1 MGNNLQY
8 ELNDNL
14 LMSSLAIGDSKA
26 ISFIYKSIYPTVEK
40 MVFKMNGSTDDA
52 YDVFQD
58 AVTILYEKAKNQN
71 LELSCKL
78 STYLVA
84 IAKHLWLKKL
94 SKKKK
99 QQVSVLYDGLEESIG
114 VHEEVGHFLEFESNV
129 SKLKSCFE
137 QIGEPCSSILKAFY
151 IENKNMND
159 IASSFGY
166 TNAENAK
173 TQKYKCLNRIRKL
186 FFNEQEKMNT
196 HERIF

>member
-1 MGNNLQY
+1 
-8 ELNDNL
+8 
-14 LMSSLAIGDSKA
+14 MSSLAIGDSKA
-26 ISFIYKSIYPTVEK
+26 INYIYKSTYPTVEK

-58 AVTILYEKAKNQN
+58 AVTILYEKAKTNDLQ
-71 LELSCKL
+71 LSCKV
-78 STYLVA
+78 STYLIS

-99 QQVSVLYDGLEESIG
+99 QQVSVLYDSFEENLSANEDIS
-114 VHEEVGHFLEFESNV
+114 HFLEFENNV

-137 QIGEPCSSILKAFY
+137 QIGEPCKSVLNAFY
-151 IENKNMND
+151 IHNQSMTD
-159 IASSFGY
+159 IAQNFGY

-186 FFNEQEKMNT
+186 FFTEQQKINSN
-196 HERIF
+196 ERII

>member
-1 MGNNLQY
+1 MSNNLQY
-8 ELNDNL
+8 ELNDNVL
-14 LMSSLAIGDSKA
+14 LSSLAIGDSKA
-26 ISFIYKSIYPTVEK
+26 INYIYKSTYPTVEK

-58 AVTILYEKAKNQN
+58 AVTILYEKAKTNDLQ
-71 LELSCKL
+71 LSCKV
-78 STYLVA
+78 STYLIS

-99 QQVSVLYDGLEESIG
+99 QQVSVLYDSFEENLSANEDIS
-114 VHEEVGHFLEFESNV
+114 HFLEFENNV

-137 QIGEPCSSILKAFY
+137 QIGEPCKSVLNAFY
-151 IENKNMND
+151 IHNQSMTD
-159 IASSFGY
+159 IAQNFGY

-186 FFNEQEKMNT
+186 FFTEQQKINSN
-196 HERIF
+196 ERII